1 MRSSES
7 HIYSRRDIL
16 KAAAAAFGGLALAQ
30 LACNPNEHT
39 LPRGG
44 QQNEQV
50 NPQPFPP
57 RTERPTEP
65 RSLL

>member
-16 KAAAAAFGGLALAQ
+16 KAAATGFGGLALAQ
-30 LACNPNEHT
+30 LACATGEHT